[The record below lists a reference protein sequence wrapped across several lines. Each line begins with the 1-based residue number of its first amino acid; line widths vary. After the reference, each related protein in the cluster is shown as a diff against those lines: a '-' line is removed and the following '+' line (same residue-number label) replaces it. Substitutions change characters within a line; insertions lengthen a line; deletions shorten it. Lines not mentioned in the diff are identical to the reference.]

1 VTGSL
6 ARRYARALL
15 DLAREQQALDRFGQ
29 DLSRAAS
36 EFVQEDLRRVALN
49 PAIDATKRRAL
60 VGDVVTSLG
69 IDPLV
74 GNLIRLLADHDRL
87 GIVDDVARAYDA
99 LVDRELDRTRVRI
112 TSATA
117 LSDAEETE
125 LGALARGIVG
135 HGDVLVSS
143 TVDPSLVGG
152 VVLGIGG
159 TVYDGSLRTQLAR
172 LSHEMADDES

>member
-15 DLAREQQALDRFGQ
+15 DLAREQQALERFGD

-36 EFVQEDLRRVALN
+36 EFAEDDLRRVVLS
-49 PAIDATKRRAL
+49 PAIDAAKRHAL
-60 VGDVVTSLG
+60 VRDVVGSLG
-69 IDPLV
+69 ISSLV
-74 GNLIRLLADHDRL
+74 GNLVRLLADHDRL
-87 GIVDDVARAYDA
+87 GILGDVARAYDA
-99 LVDRELDRTRVRI
+99 LVDHELDRTRVRI
-112 TSATA
+112 TSAA
-117 LSDAEETE
+117 SLSDAEETE

-135 HGDVLVSS
+135 HGDVVVSAD
-143 TVDPSLVGG
+143 VDPSLVGG

>member
-15 DLAREQQALDRFGQ
+15 DLAREQQALERFGD
-29 DLSRAAS
+29 DLSRAPG
-36 EFVQEDLRRVALN
+36 EFAQDDLRRVALN
-49 PAIDATKRRAL
+49 PAIDAGKRRAL
-60 VGDVVTSLG
+60 VRDVVASLG
-69 IDPLV
+69 LDPLV
-74 GNLIRLLADHDRL
+74 GNLIRVLADHDRL
-87 GIVDDVARAYDA
+87 GIIGDVARAYDA

-112 TSATA
+112 TSATP

-143 TVDPSLVGG
+143 TVDPALVGG

>member
-1 VTGSL
+1 MTGSL

-15 DLAREQQALDRFGQ
+15 DLAREQQALDRFGD
-29 DLSRAAS
+29 DLTRAAN
-36 EFVQEDLRRVALN
+36 EFSQGELRRVVLS
-49 PAIDATKRRAL
+49 PAIDANKRRAL
-60 VGDVVTSLG
+60 AAEVVASLG
-69 IDPLV
+69 VSPLV
-74 GNLIRLLADHDRL
+74 GNLVRLLADHDRL
-87 GIVDDVARAYDA
+87 GIIGDVAKAYDA

-112 TSATA
+112 SSAA
-117 LSDAEETE
+117 PLSDAEETE

-135 HGDVLVSS
+135 HGDVVVS
-143 TVDPSLVGG
+143 TKVDPSLVGG

>member
-1 VTGSL
+1 
-6 ARRYARALL
+6 
-15 DLAREQQALDRFGQ
+15 
-29 DLSRAAS
+29 
-36 EFVQEDLRRVALN
+36 
-49 PAIDATKRRAL
+49 
-60 VGDVVTSLG
+60 
-69 IDPLV
+69 
-74 GNLIRLLADHDRL
+74 
-87 GIVDDVARAYDA
+87 
-99 LVDRELDRTRVRI
+99 VRI
-112 TSATA
+112 TSATP

-143 TVDPSLVGG
+143 TVDPALVGG